1 MRSFSL
7 CELLFFTLIN
17 SINGNR
23 VYPARQ
29 GGAYSHIP
37 PALPEYILNISV
49 GGVGFEEHTTLVAT
63 SSTAPLEGGQTERLD
78 LINLLGSL

>member
-49 GGVGFEEHTTLVAT
+49 GEEHTTLVT
-63 SSTAPLEGGQTERLD
+63 SSSTALLEGGQTERLD

>member
-23 VYPARQ
+23 VDPARQ

-37 PALPEYILNISV
+37 PALPECILNMSV
-49 GGVGFEEHTTLVAT
+49 GGVGFEEHTTLVTT
-63 SSTAPLEGGQTERLD
+63 SSTALPEGGQTERLD
-78 LINLLGSL
+78 LIKILGSL